1 MLQCCCRRRRSRRQE
16 VRCCRRCF
24 FGGRLQCVDITLEVW
39 RAAGCGLGLQ
49 IHVNRLTADG
59 PALRFVGVG
68 GWVCI
73 DGGSKGII
81 IYRKATDVFVAFDRQ
96 SPKDPDGICVKPLTP
111 DSINFLQLNDFC
123 SDAKFSM
130 YDGAAINNS
139 EFGLRQYQTS
149 WNGTNILRIYN

>member
-1 MLQCCCRRRRSRRQE
+1 MKIQKILILIILSILINCKKNSSKNPIPNIP
-16 VRCCRRCF
+16 F
-24 FGGRLQCVDITLEVW
+24 DISINIDLPSYYEL
-39 RAAGCGLGLQ
+39 A
-49 IHVNRLTADG
+49 
-59 PALRFVGVG
+59 GVG
-68 GWVCI
+68 GWICI

-81 IYRKATDVFVAFDRQ
+81 IYRKATDIFVAFDRQ